1 MSIHLH
7 DHTEWIDQLEPASRE
22 LLEHSWHE
30 ATKVFSARGL
40 DNYVKGAAALRGLG
54 RGHELVNAW
63 IDSAPQVAQ
72 EVGEDVVGEL
82 ATTALMLAS
91 KTSGAVIELV
101 LATAPTAA
109 RRLADGA
116 LFMQYLQF
124 LNTLVAQAPRG
135 LRP

>member
-1 MSIHLH
+1 MRFTDKDEALRIRAIADERLAGL
-7 DHTEWIDQLEPASRE
+7 DPGDLALLNTAEWLDQLEPASRE
-22 LLEHSWHE
+22 LLERSWPD

-72 EVGEDVVGEL
+72 EIGEDVVGEL
-82 ATTALMLAS
+82 ATTALTLAS

-101 LATAPTAA
+101 LATAPTAEPA
-109 RRLADGA
+109 R
-116 LFMQYLQF
+116 
-124 LNTLVAQAPRG
+124 
-135 LRP
+135 